1 MKVEVSR
8 KKRPVIEVQRRAI
21 EVQLKKSPK
30 VDPKKAKY
38 TA

>member
-30 VDPKKAKY
+30 VDKDKAKY

>member
-8 KKRPVIEVQRRAI
+8 KKRPTIQVQRKAI

-30 VDPKKAKY
+30 VDKDKAKH